1 LQIPIKTAI
10 YGYRNTFADLYTQF
24 LKDLLLLV
32 LGILSREQQ
41 SDQQREKSL
50 KSHEEINLEDDSSS
64 LLVRSFM
71 ELKHANLSSW
81 GKFAQDWLT
90 SRY

>member
-1 LQIPIKTAI
+1 M
-10 YGYRNTFADLYTQF
+10 
-24 LKDLLLLV
+24 KDLLLLV

-41 SDQQREKSL
+41 SDQQANKRTSDIVPKSY
-50 KSHEEINLEDDSSS
+50 EEINLEDDSSS

-71 ELKHANLSSW
+71 ELKKLSSW
-81 GKFAQDWLT
+81 QKFAQDWQKVAEVLLT